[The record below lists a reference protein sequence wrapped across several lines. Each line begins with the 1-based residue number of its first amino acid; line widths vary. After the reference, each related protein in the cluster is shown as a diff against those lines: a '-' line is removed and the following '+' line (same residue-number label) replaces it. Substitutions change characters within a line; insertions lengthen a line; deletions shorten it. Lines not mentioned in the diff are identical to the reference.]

1 MAREGARG
9 ATTAA
14 GGGVRAA
21 ARDAKVDA
29 DDPPRYERS
38 RTRERERERGAARA
52 SATPTTARTAFVA
65 RASPDATTRA
75 SRAGAA
81 AVDRFRDGDARGTY
95 AASFWNDIGA
105 DMTPAAL
112 PGRDPRVASARNDF
126 LLTDATTTTR
136 PVAFE
141 SANSRASRPRDE
153 RANHLT
159 RDVRS
164 SLTSVATRPCRVSLA
179 SRGRYCRLGAP
190 AARGRRREISVTAA
204 VAPRGNVRLNG
215 DEFCTTGDFFSRRA
229 AAARRMTIR
238 IYDESAREKS
248 EACVIVRIMRA

>member
-1 MAREGARG
+1 VAREGARG

-38 RTRERERERGAARA
+38 R
-52 SATPTTARTAFVA
+52 TTARTAFVA

-215 DEFCTTGDFFSRRA
+215 DEFCTTRTGDFFSRRA